1 MTLQKSKDIDN
12 ILILQ
17 TTFDLSDDIVNSI
30 RSYLFDFNYFKKI
43 WDLRI
48 KESLSIID
56 KGYKYVP
63 IYTLP
68 NWNIF
73 NSTANNIVY
82 YCVECYIEAL
92 IKKKSYINNNECNN
106 CDHIQNINIVSIV
119 DDKIISYDE
128 FKERNEL
135 KDIINMYGYRNIK
148 AFIHSN
154 KYLTENIL
162 IGNSENY
169 KSRIGHLLVLY
180 EIKQIIK
187 PPFP

>member
-30 RSYLFDFNYFKKI
+30 RSYLFDFNYFKKM

-56 KGYKYVP
+56 KGYKYIP
-63 IYTLP
+63 IYRLP
-68 NWNIF
+68 SWNIF
-73 NSTANNIVY
+73 NSTANTIIY

-92 IKKKSYINNNECNN
+92 IQKKSYIDTIDCNN
-106 CDHIQNINIVSIV
+106 CNQIQNMNLVSIV
-119 DDKIISYDE
+119 KYKIISYDE
-128 FKERNEL
+128 FKERKEL

-154 KYLTENIL
+154 KYLTEMIL
-162 IGNSENY
+162 LGNYENY

-180 EIKQIIK
+180 EINQL
-187 PPFP
+187 FR